1 MHAPKVSFLPPD
13 KIAMMRARV
22 LELLEQRG
30 VQMEH
35 PEVTRRL
42 AEAGAA
48 VDGDTSN
55 VRFPAAFME
64 EVLARAPKQVELFGR
79 DAARRLEIPRPEG
92 GFLLRTGTGAHGYI
106 DPETGSYRK
115 VTAADAAAWA
125 GLADVLDEVDF
136 CAFPFVDDVP
146 VPSADLH
153 GLMAVLSN
161 TRKHAWIQPY
171 TAESIEYLLNLAAAA
186 AGGEQALRDA
196 PRVSIIATA
205 LTPLSVK
212 FMDLEVIRLAARFG
226 VPVHACSLPSAAG
239 TAPITMPA
247 TVLMAAA
254 EILAMLAAAQVMEPA
269 VPVIATPLVFAL
281 DMRTGR
287 GLQSSVEAMQGAAA
301 AVQLMKQGFGL
312 PTHTYGSGTDS
323 PVADG
328 QSMTERALLG
338 LLTGLARADILG
350 GAGQLEVATAISPVQ
365 LCIDD
370 ELAAMI
376 RRLLR
381 GLEVDDDTLAWDEI
395 SAVAPGGHFLA
406 TPHTLRHCREGFMP
420 KLFTRLPRDAWEAKG
435 EGDLAARARERCRAL
450 LSEPAPEPVPE
461 DTRREMAAVVAAA
474 DRRLAGT
481 G

>member
-1 MHAPKVSFLPPD
+1 MHAPDVSFLPPD
-13 KIAMMRARV
+13 KISIMRRRV
-22 LELLEQRG
+22 LELLERRG

-42 AEAGAA
+42 AKAGAR
-48 VDGDTSN
+48 VDADTST
-55 VRFPAAFME
+55 VRFPAAFLE
-64 EVLARAPKQVELFGR
+64 EVLARAPKRVALFGR
-79 DAARRLEIPRPEG
+79 DGGRRLDVPRPEG
-92 GFLLRTGTGAHGYI
+92 GFHLRTGTGAHGYL
-106 DPETGSYRK
+106 DPETGAYRK
-115 VTAADAAAWA
+115 TTAADAAAWA
-125 GLADVLDEVDF
+125 RLAEALEEIDV

-146 VPSADLH
+146 VSSADLH
-153 GLMAVLSN
+153 GLMAVLAN
-161 TRKHAWIQPY
+161 CAKHAWIQPY
-171 TAESIEYLLNLAAAA
+171 SAESIEYLLNLAAAA
-186 AGGEQALRDA
+186 AGGEPTLRAA
-196 PRVSIIATA
+196 PGVSLIATA

-212 FMDLEVIRLAARFG
+212 FMDLEAIRLAARFG

-254 EILAMLAAAQVMEPA
+254 EILAMLAAAQVMEPP

-312 PTHTYGSGTDS
+312 PTHTYGSGSDS
-323 PVADG
+323 PLADG
-328 QSMTERALLG
+328 QSMAERALLG

-350 GAGQLEVATAISPVQ
+350 GAGQLEVATAISPLQ

-370 ELAAMI
+370 ELAAMV

-381 GLEVDDDTLAWDEI
+381 GLEVDDDTLAWDELQ
-395 SAVAPGGHFLA
+395 AVAPGGHFLA
-406 TPHTLRHCREGFMP
+406 TQHTLRHCREGFLP

-435 EGDLAARARERCRAL
+435 EGDLVARARERCRAL
-450 LSEPAPEPVPE
+450 LGAPAPDPLPA
-461 DTRREMAAVVAAA
+461 DRLKEMAAVVAAA

>member
-1 MHAPKVSFLPPD
+1 MHTPEVSFLPPD
-13 KIAMMRARV
+13 KIAVMRGKV

-64 EVLARAPKQVELFGR
+64 EVLSRTPKRVELFGR
-79 DAARRLEIPRPEG
+79 DGARRLEIPRPEG
-92 GFLLRTGTGAHGYI
+92 GFLLRTGTGAHGYL
-106 DPETGSYRK
+106 DPETRSYRK
-115 VTAADAAAWA
+115 VTATDAAAWA
-125 GLADVLDEVDF
+125 RLADVLDEVDF

-153 GLMAVLSN
+153 GLMAVLGN

-171 TAESIEYLLNLAAAA
+171 TAESVEYLLNLAAAA

-196 PRVSIIATA
+196 PGVSIIATA

-254 EILAMLAAAQVMEPA
+254 EILALLAAAQVMEPA

-287 GLQSSVEAMQGAAA
+287 GLQSSVEAMQGAAT

-312 PTHTYGSGTDS
+312 LQVVVGE
-323 PVADG
+323 
-328 QSMTERALLG
+328 SMTERALLG

-381 GLEVDDDTLAWDEI
+381 GLEVDDDTLAWDEL

-406 TPHTLRHCREGFMP
+406 TQHTLRHCREGFLP

-461 DTRREMAAVVAAA
+461 DTCREMAAVVAAA